1 MPELP
6 EVETVR
12 CGLAP
17 VLVGARLKRIE
28 LRRSN
33 LRFPFAPDFVE
44 RLEGQRVEALERRA
58 KYLLMRLESGET
70 LLLHLG
76 MSGRF
81 LIEIP
86 ENSAGKVSNPGNFY
100 LKQVLAVKHEHVVF
114 HTDQQPFCCRQNASI
129 STRRFG

>member
-17 VLVGARLKRIE
+17 VLVGARLKRVE
-28 LRRSN
+28 LRRPN

-70 LLLHLG
+70 VLLHLG

-81 LIEIP
+81 LIETADDSGKNPQKPGYFYQNTDFSANTSMLSSIP
-86 ENSAGKVSNPGNFY
+86 NRATASAMWIRGG
-100 LKQVLAVKHEHVVF
+100 LVLW
-114 HTDQQPFCCRQNASI
+114 I
-129 STRRFG
+129 